1 MQKIKL
7 TIYHDALKRDV
18 VDKATKLAKLGKY
31 STGDPNT
38 TGEDF
43 EQDTQFDGTI
53 PDDLFMN
60 REFHNALSALLVDA
74 ERYMY
79 SDDVEADNHMM
90 GDADFVVTLAARDNW
105 NRAMAKP
112 MANLMH
118 AYMVA
123 MCMVEWFRY
132 TRPSESNA
140 QYALAQ
146 EHRKNFNKAV
156 RSRARYQKAASA

>member
-1 MQKIKL
+1 MQKITL

-31 STGDPNT
+31 STGNPDT
-38 TGEDF
+38 VGEDF

-60 REFHNALSALLVDA
+60 REFQNGLSTLLVDA

-79 SDDVEADNHMM
+79 STDTEADNRMKP
-90 GDADFVVTLAARDNW
+90 DANYVVTMAARNNW
-105 NRAMAKP
+105 NNAMARP

-140 QYALAQ
+140 QLAIAQ

-156 RSRARYQKAASA
+156 RSRARYKKA